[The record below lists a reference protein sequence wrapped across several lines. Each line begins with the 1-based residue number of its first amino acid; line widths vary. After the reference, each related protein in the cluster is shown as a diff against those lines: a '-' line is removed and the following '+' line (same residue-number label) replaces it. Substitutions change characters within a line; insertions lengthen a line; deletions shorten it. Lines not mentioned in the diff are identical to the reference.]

1 MIVDRYDP
9 VNLFELVPKLNLHF
23 EPELAHLDEL
33 LDDDELF
40 NLVKADL
47 LKRHPNSGRLGRHS
61 TPVEVVLRM
70 LVVKRLYNFSYEQ
83 TERFVN
89 DSIVLRQFTRLYLER
104 SPDDTTLIRWA
115 NVIGSETVRALN
127 DRAVE
132 LAHSL
137 KATRARKLRIDG
149 MVVESN
155 IHHPTDSAFL
165 GDGVRV
171 ISRLLL
177 RRARK
182 VLPTEEIDRLGKEVF
197 RTRNRS
203 VRRTA
208 QKLHRIARRKGE
220 QAKKDL
226 KAAYQKLIAIT
237 QASCSQATQ
246 VLKVLQTHAVGE
258 AEALL
263 ERFEHFLPLVERG
276 IDQATRRVLEAEHL
290 PASEKLLS
298 LFEEHTQIIT
308 RHKAGK
314 PTEFGRKV
322 LIDEVEGGIIS
333 RYEILSHSGP
343 ERTRVP
349 ESLKA
354 HQEHFGRAP
363 YLLAGDRGLYSVE
376 NEKTAQQAG
385 VKRVVLPKSGKLS
398 EKRKHHEKQ
407 RWFRRGFRFRAGIE
421 GRISVLDRAFGLDVC
436 LDHAE
441 EGMGRWVGWGIL
453 AHNLRQ
459 ISRTQVARQAA

>member
-9 VNLFELVPKLNLHF
+9 INLFELVPKLNLHF

-47 LKRHPNSGRLGRHS
+47 LKRYPNSGRLGRHS

-70 LVVKRLYNFSYEQ
+70 LVVKRLYNFSYQQ

-115 NVIGSETVRALN
+115 NVIGSQTVGALN

-132 LAHSL
+132 LARSL
-137 KATRARKLRIDG
+137 KVSRGRKLRIDG
-149 MVVESN
+149 MVVETN
-155 IHHPTDSAFL
+155 IHHPTDSRLL

-171 ISRLLL
+171 ISRLL
-177 RRARK
+177 RRARQA
-182 VLPTEEIDRLGKEVF
+182 LSTEEIERLGKEVF

-203 VRRTA
+203 VRRVA
-208 QKLHRIARRKGE
+208 QRLHRIARRKG
-220 QAKKDL
+220 QKAKKEL
-226 KAAYQKLIAIT
+226 KEAYRKLIAIT
-237 QASCSQATQ
+237 QASCTQARE
-246 VLKVLQTHAVGE
+246 LI
-258 AEALL
+258 EALREYAEGGAGCLLMEKL
-263 ERFEHFLPLVERG
+263 EYFVPLVEQG
-276 IDQATRRVLEAEHL
+276 IVQATRRVLQTEHL
-290 PASEKLLS
+290 PATEKLLS

-314 PTEFGRKV
+314 PREFGRKV
-322 LIDEVEGGIIS
+322 LIDEVDGGIIS
-333 RYEILSHSGP
+333 SYEILSESGS

-349 ESLKA
+349 ESLKV
-354 HQEHFGRAP
+354 HQEHYGRAP
-363 YLLAGDRGLYSVE
+363 YLLAGDRGLYSTE
-376 NEKTAQQAG
+376 NENTAQQAG
-385 VKRVVLPKSGKLS
+385 VKRVVLPKNGKLS

-436 LDHAE
+436 LDHGE

-459 ISRTQVARQAA
+459 ISRRQVARQAT